1 MYMIKSIGVNK
12 KKVVVFFLVA
22 WFVVLVI
29 GGVVYYISSMKR
41 SKFSYVQKKS
51 DTSANVIEEKKI
63 VFPEY
68 VNKKYGYATKYP
80 NDWHVVADDAESDL
94 VAPDAE
100 SGIEYPLG
108 GQVFW
113 SNYANIDDYGPED
126 KPDDFRLLGLV
137 VYQGGDEIGDDF
149 AKKIGVF
156 ENSTKVDF
164 KTEKSLVGSQFISVG
179 LTENDLK
186 ITVIFKKDKLFYVFT
201 TAFINGDEKAASIME
216 NIIKSFMF

>member
-1 MYMIKSIGVNK
+1 MGK
-12 KKVVVFFLVA
+12 KKLVVFFLAA

-29 GGVVYYISSMKR
+29 GGVVYYISSIKK

-51 DTSANVIEEKKI
+51 DTSANAINEKKI

-68 VNKKYGYATKYP
+68 VNKKYGYSTKYP
-80 NDWHVVADDAESDL
+80 NDWHVIADDAESDL
-94 VAPDAE
+94 AAPDVE
-100 SGIEYPLG
+100 SGIDYPLG

-113 SNYANIDDYGPED
+113 SNYANINDYGPED

-137 VYQGGDEIGDDF
+137 VYQGGDDIGDDF

-164 KTEKSLVGSQFISVG
+164 KTEKGLVGSQFISVG

-186 ITVIFKKDKLFYVFT
+186 ITVLFKKDKLFYVFT
-201 TAFINGDEKAASIME
+201 AAFINGDEEAASIME
-216 NIIKSFMF
+216 NIIKSFTF